1 MQRLTDWLPRL
12 PPCLLQE
19 VAVAY
24 GLSKE
29 RIRQIEDKAMRVS
42 DWEGRRDGGREERVV
57 SLHCLRWH
65 DRA

>member
-42 DWEGRRDGGREERVV
+42 DWEGRRDGAREGGTSSVPALLEV
-57 SLHCLRWH
+57 
-65 DRA
+65 A